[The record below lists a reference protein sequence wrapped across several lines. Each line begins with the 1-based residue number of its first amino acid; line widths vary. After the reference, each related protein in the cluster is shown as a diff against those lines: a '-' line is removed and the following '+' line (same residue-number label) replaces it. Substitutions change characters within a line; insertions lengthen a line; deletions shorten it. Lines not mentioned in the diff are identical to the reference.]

1 MPYKPTSAVK
11 ERMDAKRDHILNTSI
26 KVFTT
31 KGYNNTTMKDL
42 IDAAGISV
50 GSFYFY
56 FKSKAQLFEILYDKM
71 SGLLFKVLKN
81 IFKDYDQ
88 DISKRF
94 CMGITTTL
102 MTFQYNHELAR
113 IMMVEAVGLN
123 PVFEKKRT
131 EATRMF
137 VDFSAEE
144 MRKLIKLGK
153 LEDMDVEVVSMAFIG
168 TIYNVTLEWF
178 SQASERKLTDCAYP
192 LIKYNLQ
199 AFKIDFNENEI
210 KEYINEALKQNCC
223 FCGEE

>member
-1 MPYKPTSAVK
+1 
-11 ERMDAKRDHILNTSI
+11 MDAKRDHILKTSI
-26 KVFTT
+26 RVFTE

-42 IDAAGISV
+42 IDAADISV

-71 SGLLFKVLKN
+71 SGLLFEVLKT
-81 IFKDYDQ
+81 IFKNYEQ
-88 DISKRF
+88 DLTKRF
-94 CMGITTTL
+94 CMGITSIL
-102 MTFQYNHELAR
+102 MTFQSNCELAR

-137 VDFSAEE
+137 VDFAAKE
-144 MRKLIKLGK
+144 MSKLIETGK
-153 LEDMDVEVVSMAFIG
+153 LEAMDVEVVSMAFIG

-192 LIKYNLQ
+192 LIKFNLQ
-199 AFKIDFNENEI
+199 ALKINFNENEI
-210 KEYINEALKQNCC
+210 KENINEALKQNYCL
-223 FCGEE
+223 CGEE